1 MVIDTREVHNGARL
15 DISNLVGLTR
25 IDLSRHEGRKV
36 TGTDKPL
43 GGGRREEEKAEK
55 GEMEF
60 IHVYI
65 GHGVG
70 CGKICTSFLSH
81 GGRSLSLSRACT
93 NGVFSEISA
102 SAAALLFFSFDGI
115 FWVRLI

>member
-81 GGRSLSLSRACT
+81 GGRSLSLARVHKRR
-93 NGVFSEISA
+93 VFGNFGLCCRTA
-102 SAAALLFFSFDGI
+102 FFFI
-115 FWVRLI
+115 